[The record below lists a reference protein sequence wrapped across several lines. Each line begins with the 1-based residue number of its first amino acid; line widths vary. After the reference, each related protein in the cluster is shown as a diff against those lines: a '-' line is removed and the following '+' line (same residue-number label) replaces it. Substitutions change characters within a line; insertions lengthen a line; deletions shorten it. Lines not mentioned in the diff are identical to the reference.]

1 MARDLK
7 RVKLDPKLHQ
17 YRVLSVRG
25 GGAAAEELPANKMV
39 IGSIPA
45 AVLALTSSDTR
56 RHLCSVAAATPEQ
69 H

>member
-7 RVKLDPKLHQ
+7 RAKLDPKLHQ
-17 YRVLSVRG
+17 YRVLSVGG

-39 IGSIPA
+39 IGSILAP
-45 AVLALTSSDTR
+45 VLVLTSSDTS
-56 RHLCSVAAATPEQ
+56 RHLCSVAATTPEQ